1 MDFTNPKEIIS
12 RVKPG
17 YFTDFNAFFT
27 CSSEID
33 ILKAY
38 ARCAKRKRTPRLSI
52 LIIQLVANLV
62 VAAARETRW
71 LLTRFR
77 NEIRVSSHLVSLAR
91 SEEHTSELQ
100 SHSDLV
106 CRLLLEKKKKKR
118 KTI

>member
-38 ARCAKRKRTPRLSI
+38 ARCAKRKRTARLSV
-52 LIIQLVANLV
+52 LIVQLVADLII
-62 VAAARETRW
+62 ASARGASRP
-71 LLTRFR
+71 LTGFR
-77 NEIRVSSHLVSLAR
+77 NEIRVSPLRPGAVLRFHGVGWKMELKNSVCPAR
-91 SEEHTSELQ
+91 KL
-100 SHSDLV
+100 
-106 CRLLLEKKKKKR
+106 
-118 KTI
+118 

>member
-77 NEIRVSSHLVSLAR
+77 NEIRVSPVRPGAVLRFHGVSRQMELKNSVCAAR
-91 SEEHTSELQ
+91 
-100 SHSDLV
+100 
-106 CRLLLEKKKKKR
+106 KF
-118 KTI
+118 